1 MKMKMKMMTYHCKE
15 CPWKIKNSHNDM
27 IVGFSIK
34 NDKSHNCHMTKNGGK
49 NLWNVEEK
57 TKCKGRKEYEKFLG
71 NTK

>member
-1 MKMKMKMMTYHCKE
+1 
-15 CPWKIKNSHNDM
+15 M